1 MSKQI
6 FSLLFSSWP
15 MDIKYAVLRSL
26 LLVTWMVLVI
36 KTCERERKMGN
47 EKERK
52 WKLLIYSYIWSL

>member
-1 MSKQI
+1 
-6 FSLLFSSWP
+6 

-26 LLVTWMVLVI
+26 LLVTWMVFVI